1 MKGLI
6 LKDLY
11 TLKPLLKAVA
21 FFFVFFGII
30 GFLGKDAAYLNS
42 SSSIICV
49 LLCSWGVNCFSY
61 DEYYHWD
68 RFSVTLPCSRACIVL
83 ARYLIFLLLALAGL
97 VFSLAFSFGIT
108 LVLSLP
114 FSWGEFI
121 ASALGSLFM
130 GLFLVSVMG
139 PFAYRVSADKLRYV
153 IFVVVLVP
161 TLLLLLLYQLLR
173 GPALN
178 AIADWANRNLALVGV
193 GVAAFSVLLFLGSL
207 ALSIRIFSQKEY

>member
-21 FFFVFFGII
+21 FFFVFFGAI
-30 GFLGKDAAYLNS
+30 GFLGKDASYLNS
-42 SSSIICV
+42 SSSVICV

-68 RFSVTLPCSRACIVL
+68 RFSVTLPCSRAQIVL
-83 ARYLIFLLLALAGL
+83 ARYLIFLLLALSGL
-97 VFSLAFSFGIT
+97 VFSLIFSFGFT
-108 LVLSLP
+108 LVLSWP

-121 ASALGSLFM
+121 ATALGSLFM
-130 GLFLVSVMG
+130 GLFLVSILG

-153 IFVVVLVP
+153 LFVVILIP
-161 TLLLLLLYQLLR
+161 TLALLVLYQLVR
-173 GPALN
+173 GPVLD
-178 AIADWANRNLALVGV
+178 AIVDWADRNLALVGV
-193 GVAAFSVLLFLGSL
+193 GTAVFSVLLYLGSL
-207 ALSIRIFSQKEY
+207 ALSVRIFSQKEF